1 MKLLKLSLL
10 IAVLAACA
18 PSAPN
23 TKLLIGTYTGE
34 GSEGIY
40 QANFDPETGKL
51 SAPELAAKA
60 NNPSYLTITPDKQRV
75 YSLGERPNGKVVAY
89 AVQDGGLT
97 PYDTV
102 SAVGKNPCYVD
113 FNAAANAVAA
123 ANYSSGDGVIYAL
136 NQDGTFADVMDTFQH
151 VGSGP
156 NEKRQEGPHAHCSI
170 FSPDGKFLYV
180 VDLGIDAVMGYAVND
195 GKLGA
200 GFVAFQLEPG
210 DGPRHLIFYPKRN
223 QAFVINELS
232 NTVVSA
238 QVNTA
243 SGELNQLDRAYTL
256 PEGFTEHSQCADI
269 HISSDGRYL
278 YGSNRGHNSIAVFS
292 VSDKGMIEFLGTES
306 VQGDWPR
313 NFTLTPDE
321 RHLLVANQ
329 NSDNITVFERNPET
343 GLLTFTGNEVKL
355 SKPVCLKF
363 F

>member
-10 IAVLAACA
+10 LAVLAACSPA
-18 PSAPN
+18 APN
-23 TKLLIGTYTGE
+23 YDLLIGTYTGE

-40 QANFDPETGKL
+40 SATFNSETGEL
-51 SAPELAAKA
+51 SLPALAAKA
-60 NNPSYLTITPDKQRV
+60 NNPSYLTITPDKKRV
-75 YSLGERPNGKVVAY
+75 YSLGERPDGKVVAY
-89 AVQDGGLT
+89 AVEEGGLL
-97 PYDTV
+97 PFDTV

-113 FNAAANAVAA
+113 FSTEANAVAA

-136 NQDGTFADVMDTFQH
+136 NQDGTFVDAVDTFQH

-180 VDLGIDAVMGYAVND
+180 VDLGIDAVMGYAVKN
-195 GKLGA
+195 GKLGE
-200 GFVAFQLEPG
+200 GFVALQLEPG

-232 NTVVSA
+232 NTIVSA
-238 QVNTA
+238 QVNTT
-243 SGELNQLDRAYTL
+243 SGKLNQLDRAYTL
-256 PEGFTEHSQCADI
+256 PKDFAEHSQCADI
-269 HISSDGRYL
+269 HISSDGRFL
-278 YGSNRGHNSIAVFS
+278 YGSNRGHNSIAIFS
-292 VSDKGMIEFLGTES
+292 VSESGKLDFLGTES

-329 NSDNITVFERNPET
+329 YSDNITVFERNPET
-343 GLLTFTGNEVKL
+343 GMLTYTGNEVKM